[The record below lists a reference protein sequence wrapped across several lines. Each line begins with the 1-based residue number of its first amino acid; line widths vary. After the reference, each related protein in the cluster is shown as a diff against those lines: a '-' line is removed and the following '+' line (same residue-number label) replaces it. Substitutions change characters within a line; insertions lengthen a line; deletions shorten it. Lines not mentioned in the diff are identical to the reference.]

1 MISNMITMRRQ
12 LPPQADS
19 FFKLIPTVIVSIC
32 CIVVTLATG
41 CQQDSQQDSRAN
53 HRRQSNDPPSRIHQ
67 AADSTPLKMEETKLA
82 VEVKSDQTIPEIA
95 AQSLANNANL
105 VKDTKPS
112 VSVDSK
118 EENGPTTIPNIDGLN
133 PPPVVHY
140 KGKRYTGG
148 QLHKNNTLLILV
160 YEGDIRA
167 EMMLKKYLPF
177 VEPAQAKQ
185 AKKLIWSYHEDFV
198 RLRRQRAAI
207 LEHASD
213 DKNVAL
219 QVFENRLAVAD
230 LVSEIRSKI
239 TNEVMTPEQSRVA
252 LETFRKERAFREQKL
267 R

>member
-1 MISNMITMRRQ
+1 MISNLITMQRQ
-12 LPPQADS
+12 LTPQANS
-19 FFKLIPTVIVSIC
+19 FFKPIQAALVSTC
-32 CIVVTLATG
+32 CIAVALATG
-41 CQQDSQQDSRAN
+41 CQQDSQAN
-53 HRRQSNDPPSRIHQ
+53 HSRQSNDPPSAIHQ
-67 AADSTPLKMEETKLA
+67 AADSTPLNTEEPKLSVEAKTAGTIPPVA
-82 VEVKSDQTIPEIA
+82 VEGLVDNTKPAKNQSPNL
-95 AQSLANNANL
+95 SLASPAEQEP
-105 VKDTKPS
+105 TK
-112 VSVDSK
+112 
-118 EENGPTTIPNIDGLN
+118 IPNIDGLN

-177 VEPAQAKQ
+177 VDPEQAKQ
-185 AKKLIWSYHEDFV
+185 AKKLIWSHHEDFV
-198 RLRRQRAAI
+198 RLRRQRAEI

-252 LETFRKERAFREQKL
+252 FETFRKERAFREQKL